1 MSVYVTLVQFTDQ
14 GIRNVKE
21 SPKRFEAGTTALASV
36 GIKVLGGYYTMGA
49 YDMVLITEAE
59 DEQLITAALL
69 ALGAQGNVRSTT
81 MRAFSPAEFAAI
93 LQKIPPA

>member
-1 MSVYVTLVQFTDQ
+1 MSVYVTLIQFTDQ

-21 SPKRFEAGTTALASV
+21 SPKRFEAGAKALASV

-59 DEQLITAALL
+59 DEQLVTAALL